1 MISLAITAVSPHH
14 VFPLIPPYHSLCYV
28 SLATKYRG
36 EFCEYYGNQASVPYI
51 TLIWKHFTS
60 AFSHTSFS
68 CVEANAIHFLT
79 QPHKSQPFTIQWFNS
94 VGSWLMRK
102 ALEGTVATCWGGG
115 CARKLPRTILYKEAR
130 GHTQM
135 PAEPPGAARP
145 ISMSSRV
152 HWLYSSWTLLSPGN
166 IRSRSPITES
176 RCQIS
181 DGGRAV
187 LEGRDEE
194 LATHYSLCTVFML
207 LGITGGS

>member
-68 CVEANAIHFLT
+68 CVEENAIHFLT

-115 CARKLPRTILYKEAR
+115 A
-130 GHTQM
+130 
-135 PAEPPGAARP
+135 PGSYPVPFSTRRP
-145 ISMSSRV
+145 GGT
-152 HWLYSSWTLLSPGN
+152 H
-166 IRSRSPITES
+166 
-176 RCQIS
+176 RCQLSRLELRGQYQWAAGCIDCILVGPYWVLEIS
-181 DGGRAV
+181 DQGAP
-187 LEGRDEE
+187 
-194 LATHYSLCTVFML
+194 
-207 LGITGGS
+207 